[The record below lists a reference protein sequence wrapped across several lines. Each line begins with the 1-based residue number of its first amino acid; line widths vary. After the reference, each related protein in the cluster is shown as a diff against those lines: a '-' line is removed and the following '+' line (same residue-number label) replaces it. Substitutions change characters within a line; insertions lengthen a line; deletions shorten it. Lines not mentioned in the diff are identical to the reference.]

1 VGLVLLSKFTQLS
14 DKYFVVKSEVK
25 LINMLNRQLF
35 ALHVKHPAQNMIKAI
50 APSVCAV
57 VFFSYMLASATASAD
72 EQDPLNFIVGVSR
85 MHDDNLFRSAK
96 NEQSEDITA
105 AYAGIRLD
113 KQYAQQRFLFDF
125 TLTANKY
132 QKFDVLDYNSKN
144 YKAAWLWTLTP
155 FLTGTIS
162 LDRRQ
167 TLNSF
172 QDFNPS
178 TGFKN
183 IRNISVNETQHFEAD
198 FSPHNVWH
206 LLGGFTRSTSQNS
219 NNSSSFVGQDSFVS
233 NSADA
238 GVRYNFR
245 SGSSVTAMGHVRKG
259 EYTDRQFV
267 AGNAFD
273 NAYNEQEVETKLDW
287 ILSGKSRVN
296 ARVAYLSRDH
306 DHLSNW
312 DYSGMVGNVDFSWS
326 PTGKMKLIL
335 SAASDLSSYQTGD
348 SSYSRLTSFSVKPLY
363 AVSSK
368 ITMNAHAMISKRSFL
383 GNGVITDTNREDWTK
398 SAGVGVDWAPLRSF
412 SVGADIDRT
421 SRDSNSTIPDYDY
434 TDTSASVNANLFF

>member
-1 VGLVLLSKFTQLS
+1 MLSLQLFSLAKKHRALNIVKPITQVLLSS
-14 DKYFVVKSEVK
+14 FV
-25 LINMLNRQLF
+25 
-35 ALHVKHPAQNMIKAI
+35 
-50 APSVCAV
+50 
-57 VFFSYMLASATASAD
+57 LASFAAYAD

-96 NEQSEDITA
+96 NEQSENITA

-125 TLTANKY
+125 TLTENRY
-132 QKFDVLDYNSKN
+132 QNFDVLNYNSKN

-162 LDRRQ
+162 LDRKQ

-206 LLGGFTRSTSQNS
+206 LLGGFTRSTSENS
-219 NNSSSFVGQDSFVS
+219 NNSAFVGQDSFVA

-245 SGSSVTAMGHVRKG
+245 SGSSVAVMGHVRKG

-267 AGNAFD
+267 AGSAFD

-296 ARVAYLSRDH
+296 ARVAYLSRDDEH
-306 DHLSNW
+306 MSRW
-312 DYSGMVGNVDFSWS
+312 DYSGLVGNIDFTWS
-326 PTGKMKLIL
+326 PTGKMRVLL
-335 SAASDLSSYQTGD
+335 SAASNLSAYQTLDRFSVMD
-348 SSYSRLTSFSVKPLY
+348 SSYARSTSLGIKPIYSL
-363 AVSSK
+363 SSK
-368 ITMNAHAMISKRSFL
+368 VTVNAHADVVKRSFL
-383 GNGVITDTNREDWTK
+383 DGNSLSTGLNNDRIDWTK
-398 SAGVGVDWAPLRSF
+398 SAGIGIDWEPLRTISIGGNLER
-412 SVGADIDRT
+412 S
-421 SRDSNSTIPDYDY
+421 SRDSNKDIYDY